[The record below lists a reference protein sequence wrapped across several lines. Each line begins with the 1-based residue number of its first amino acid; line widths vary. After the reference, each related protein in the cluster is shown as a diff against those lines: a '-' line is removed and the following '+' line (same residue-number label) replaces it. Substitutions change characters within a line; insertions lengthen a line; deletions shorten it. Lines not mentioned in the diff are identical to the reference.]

1 MPLSE
6 KAKEN
11 KRKYNHA
18 YTKDKY
24 KRVSLLVSPK
34 MFDDIKTASEE
45 KGESV
50 NGYIKTAISD
60 RLAKDK

>member
-11 KRKYNHA
+11 KLKYTHA
-18 YTKDKY
+18 YTKANY
-24 KRVSLLVSPK
+24 KRVPLLVSHE
-34 MFDDIKTASEE
+34 MYNDIKTASME

-50 NGYIKTAISD
+50 NGYIKTAIKN
-60 RLAKDK
+60 RLEKEK

>member
-11 KRKYNHA
+11 KRKYSHA
-18 YTKDKY
+18 YNKINY
-24 KRVSLLVSPK
+24 KRVPLDISHE
-34 MFDDIKTASEE
+34 MYNDIKTASME

-50 NGYIKTAISD
+50 NGYIKTAIKN
-60 RLAKDK
+60 RLEKEK

>member
-1 MPLSE
+1 MLSE

-18 YTKDKY
+18 YTKEKY
-24 KRVSLLVSPK
+24 KRVSLLVSPG
-34 MFDDIKTASEE
+34 MYDDIKTASAE

-50 NGYIKTAISD
+50 NGYIKTAIKN
-60 RLAKDK
+60 RLEKDK

>member
-11 KRKYNHA
+11 KLKYTHA
-18 YTKDKY
+18 YTKANY
-24 KRVSLLVSPK
+24 KRVPLLVSHE
-34 MFDDIKTASEE
+34 MYNDIKTASAE

-50 NGYIKTAISD
+50 NGYIKTAIKN
-60 RLAKDK
+60 RLEKEK